1 MLSVWHNLLSP
12 LNPMIDLTIDRIPS
26 PLGEILLVTDGERV
40 CSLDFADY
48 EARMMQL
55 LQKRYD
61 SFGFTVTPN
70 ALGLRDRLTDYF
82 NGNLNCFDHLAIH
95 PGGTPFQQQVWQRL
109 QTIEPGTTWTYGD
122 LAKSLGKPSA
132 SRAVGAANGL
142 NPIAIVIP
150 CHRVI
155 GSKAKLTGYA
165 GGLDRKAW
173 LLNHEQQYSDKP
185 YAAQGLIFC
194 ED

>member
-1 MLSVWHNLLSP
+1 MAPLSL
-12 LNPMIDLTIDRIPS
+12 DRISS
-26 PLGEILLVTDGERV
+26 PLGEILVVTEGNKLYA
-40 CSLDFADY
+40 LDFVDY

-61 SFGFTVTPN
+61 RIDLKATVNPS
-70 ALGLRDRLTDYF
+70 GLRDRLADYF
-82 NGNLNCFDHLAIH
+82 DGKLDCFDEIVTN
-95 PGGTPFQQQVWQRL
+95 PGGTTFQQQVWRQL

-122 LAKSLGKPSA
+122 LAKSLGNPNG

-155 GSKAKLTGYA
+155 GSNAKLTGYA

-173 LLNHEQQYSDKP
+173 LLRHEKQYSGKP
-185 YAAQGLIFC
+185 YGEQGTLFL
-194 ED
+194 